1 MFKKLLRDLFDTA
14 HQPRV
19 GFVTE
24 PTALVASPDRR
35 ELRRVE
41 LAAWTDLAA
50 RHAGR
55 AMSASLIGGDDDKHS
70 HALVLI
76 DGDEAL
82 TVVALPSRKERAAF
96 IAGFVDDGAA
106 PRSLGRFDL
115 VAARINPPPPPPP
128 PGYPPPDL
136 LARLEAGLRV
146 LRLPVLVA
154 SVEMRVGLDAAVR
167 ER

>member
-50 RHAGR
+50 RHAP
-55 AMSASLIGGDDDKHS
+55 LIGG
-70 HALVLI
+70 
-76 DGDEAL
+76 G
-82 TVVALPSRKERAAF
+82 T
-96 IAGFVDDGAA
+96 IAGVVKRWAVGQEHKGA
-106 PRSLGRFDL
+106 GR
-115 VAARINPPPPPPP
+115 
-128 PGYPPPDL
+128 
-136 LARLEAGLRV
+136 AG
-146 LRLPVLVA
+146 
-154 SVEMRVGLDAAVR
+154 
-167 ER
+167 